1 MHTHPVS
8 PHAQKDRGASL
19 CGEIASHVANMRDM
33 RVQHFFLRC
42 PQGLS
47 MWDAAHMLQELA
59 KASTMCSAGDT
70 YVVVCMDTKVNQ
82 IK

>member
-1 MHTHPVS
+1 
-8 PHAQKDRGASL
+8 
-19 CGEIASHVANMRDM
+19 
-33 RVQHFFLRC
+33 
-42 PQGLS
+42 

-59 KASTMCSAGDT
+59 KTSSICSAGDT